1 MSKHSRIT
9 LLPPTSLFR
18 FPRGLLALSL
28 VAGLTALRV
37 AAQEPAAGGPGEG
50 RTHVVKKGDTLWD
63 IARTYLNDPFQ
74 WPEIYR
80 LNTAVV
86 EDPHWIY
93 PGEVLALP
101 EGAAGGEEGGGGI
114 VAVLPDSAPGGG
126 TEPVPV
132 VRSVGPTIFSRSILT
147 SAEVSGRAAPPVQ
160 PARTAVRAGE
170 FYAAPWID
178 RVKGPASQ
186 GRLIGTAEMAGI
198 VEASGRVR
206 IQAHERVYV
215 TLPGGTAT
223 TAGAQYVT
231 IALGPEV
238 GNDGQVM
245 IPTGV
250 VEVERIDAGGVATV
264 RVMQQ
269 FDEIKT
275 GQSVIAL
282 EQFSMPEDA
291 RPAVVSD
298 GAETRV
304 VWLPSKAILPSLQH
318 YVLLQASSTSG
329 VKIGDQFT
337 LFRPRVR
344 SDEGVVLPE
353 EKIALVQ
360 IVKVTERGSTAL
372 IVDHKEPAIKE
383 GTHARLTARMP

>member
-1 MSKHSRIT
+1 MSQNSRIT
-9 LLPPTSLFR
+9 PLLPTALLR
-18 FPRGLLALSL
+18 WRQGLLALSL
-28 VAGLTALRV
+28 IAAPTVLSA
-37 AAQEPAAGGPGEG
+37 AAQEPAAVGPAEG

-63 IARTYLNDPFQ
+63 IARAYLNDPFQ

-93 PGEVLALP
+93 PGEVLELP
-101 EGAAGGEEGGGGI
+101 EGAAGGGGI
-114 VAVLPDSAPGGG
+114 VAELPEPAAGGDA
-126 TEPVPV
+126 EPVAA
-132 VRSVGPTIFSRSILT
+132 VRSVGPTIFSRAVLA
-147 SAEVSGRAAPPVQ
+147 SAQVSARAAPPVQ

-186 GRLIGTAEMAGI
+186 GRLIGTAEPAGI
-198 VEASGRVR
+198 AEASERVR

-215 TLPGGTAT
+215 TLPGAAAAVGTRYIT
-223 TAGAQYVT
+223 L
-231 IALGPEV
+231 ALGPEV
-238 GNDGQVM
+238 GSDGQVL
-245 IPTGV
+245 IPTGI
-250 VEVERIDAGGVATV
+250 VEVERVDGGGVATV
-264 RVMQQ
+264 SVIQQ

-275 GQSVIAL
+275 GQGVIAF
-282 EQFSMPEDA
+282 EQFSMPEDV
-291 RPAVVSD
+291 RPAQVSD
-298 GAETRV
+298 GAVTRV
-304 VWLPSKAILPSLQH
+304 VWVPSRAILPSLQH

-344 SDEGVVLPE
+344 TDDGVFLPE
-353 EKIALVQ
+353 EKLALVQ
-360 IVKVTERGSTAL
+360 IVKVTQRGSTAL

-383 GTHARLTARMP
+383 GTAARLTARMP